1 MGAGPSGPV
10 FIRDPDHLKL
20 QLQELHATEA
30 NGLSDL
36 VEGELQKVEWC
47 DLMTWQFP
55 LWWFGLPA
63 AWEGW
68 VDRVFAMGRT
78 YGGGHIYETGVFRGK
93 RALLSL
99 TTGGPGPGDRTPP
112 RPYRIHGHRGVAA
125 HTPTPPRV
133 ARVAEEL
140 GGPEHR
146 RPPVIAR
153 TTGVA
158 LVE

>member
-1 MGAGPSGPV
+1 
-10 FIRDPDHLKL
+10 
-20 QLQELHATEA
+20 
-30 NGLSDL
+30 
-36 VEGELQKVEWC
+36 
-47 DLMTWQFP
+47 

-63 AWEGW
+63 ALKGW
-68 VDRVFAMGRT
+68 AERVFAMGRT
-78 YGGGHIYETGVFRGK
+78 YGGGHIDETGVFRGK

-112 RPYRIHGHRGVAA
+112 RPHRIHGHRGVAA

-133 ARVAEEL
+133 ARVAEEV